1 MEKSWLNKIHAL
13 YKTLRMKDDRRL
25 MVFLVCL
32 AIATVFWF
40 LNALNKEY
48 TVDLSFP
55 VKYTNL
61 PNNKILA
68 NSPPDH
74 FTLKVNSYGFTI
86 LRHKLSMAFSPLVFN
101 VNDFTGHRMESSE
114 NSKFRIGTRQ
124 FINRIS
130 GQVSNELQII
140 EIQPDSLYFEFDKI
154 VRRKVKVKPNITYS
168 LKQQYY
174 VSGEISTDPDS
185 VTVAG
190 AESTLD
196 TLQYVLTKKQH
207 YKDLEKNIQRNVLLE
222 SYDNM
227 TVDPKRVILKIP
239 LEEYTEKNLS
249 VPVHVTGVP
258 DGVTIKL
265 FPEKVKVSFLVG
277 LSHFSEITDANFEL
291 TVPYSD
297 IEEKKEI
304 LKVNLDLQPLNVL
317 NVSVSPDQVE
327 YLIEEKSND

>member
-1 MEKSWLNKIHAL
+1 
-13 YKTLRMKDDRRL
+13 MKDNRRL

-61 PNNKILA
+61 PKNKILA

-101 VNDFTGHRMESSE
+101 VNDFTGRRMESSE
-114 NSKFRIGTRQ
+114 SSKFRIGTRQ

-130 GQVSNELQII
+130 AQVSNELRII

-154 VRRKVKVKPNITYS
+154 VHRKIKVEPNITYT

-174 VSGEISTDPDS
+174 LNGNITTDPDS
-185 VTVAG
+185 VLVSG
-190 AESTLD
+190 AESVLD
-196 TLQYVLTKKQH
+196 TLQYVLTQKQH
-207 YKDLEKNIQRNVLLE
+207 YKELEKNTQRNVQLE
-222 SYDNM
+222 GYENL
-227 TVDPKRVILKIP
+227 TIEPKRVILKIP
-239 LEEYTEKNLS
+239 LEEYTEKNLIA
-249 VPVHVTGVP
+249 PVHVTDAPANVN
-258 DGVTIKL
+258 IKL
-265 FPEKVKVSFLVG
+265 FPDKVKVSFLVA
-277 LSHFSEITDANFEL
+277 LSHFSDITEADFKL

-297 IEEKKEI
+297 VVEKKEM
-304 LKVNLDLQPLNVL
+304 LKINLDTKPQNILS
-317 NVSVSPDQVE
+317 VSVVPEQVE